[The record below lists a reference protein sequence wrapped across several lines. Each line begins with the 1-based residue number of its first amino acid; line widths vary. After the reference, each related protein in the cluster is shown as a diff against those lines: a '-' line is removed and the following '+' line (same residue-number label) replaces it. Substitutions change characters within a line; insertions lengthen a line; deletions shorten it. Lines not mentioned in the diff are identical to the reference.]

1 MSPDN
6 DPASPLTPGVRGRLI
21 SQRANNAKATRKGD
35 TLGPLAGVR
44 IIEMAGI
51 GPGPFCGMMLSDMG
65 AEVIRVDRKTA
76 VDLGVEMPRQF
87 NVLNRGRRSIAL
99 DLKTPEGIAA
109 VKRIA
114 TKCDALIEGFR
125 PGVMER
131 LGLGPDEL
139 LRCNSRLVY
148 GRITGWGQT
157 GPVASAAGHDI
168 NYISLTGMLHAI
180 GRSGPPSPPLNLV
193 GDFGG
198 GAMYL
203 AFGVVCALLEAKS
216 SGKGQVVDAAMVDGA
231 ASLGA
236 AIFGLR
242 AAGLWNENRADNILD
257 SGAPWYDV
265 YETADGKYIS
275 IGSIEERFFSLLL
288 EKLDLRAPELR
299 DRDRSNW
306 PRLRAVLTDAFRT
319 RTRDDWCKLMEG
331 SDICFAPVLTMDEA
345 PAHAHMQD
353 RGVFCE
359 IDGVVQPGPA
369 PRFSRTTPEV
379 RSAPAV
385 IGEHTD
391 EILAEFGFSDEEIG
405 RLNAA

>member
-1 MSPDN
+1 M
-6 DPASPLTPGVRGRLI
+6 
-21 SQRANNAKATRKGD
+21 
-35 TLGPLAGVR
+35 GPLAGVR

-65 AEVIRVDRKTA
+65 AEVIRVDRKSA

-114 TKCDALIEGFR
+114 AKCDALIEGFR

-203 AFGVVCALLEAKS
+203 AFGVVCALLEARS

-242 AAGLWNENRADNILD
+242 AAGIWNENRADNILD

-275 IGSIEERFFSLLL
+275 IGSIEERFFNLLL

-306 PRLRAVLTDAFRT
+306 PRLRTVLTDAFRT
-319 RTRDDWCKLMEG
+319 RTRADWCKLMEG

-345 PAHAHMQD
+345 PVHAHMQD

-369 PRFSRTTPEV
+369 PRFSRTKPEV
-379 RSAPAV
+379 KSAPSV
-385 IGEHTD
+385 VGEHTD
-391 EILAEFGFSDEEIG
+391 EILTEFGFSDEEIG

>member
-1 MSPDN
+1 M
-6 DPASPLTPGVRGRLI
+6 
-21 SQRANNAKATRKGD
+21 
-35 TLGPLAGVR
+35 GPLAGVR

-65 AEVIRVDRKTA
+65 AEVIRVDRKSS

-139 LRCNSRLVY
+139 WRCNSRLVY

-203 AFGVVCALLEAKS
+203 AFGVVCALLEARS

-242 AAGLWNENRADNILD
+242 AAGIWNENRADNILD

-275 IGSIEERFFSLLL
+275 IGSIEERFFNLLL

-306 PRLRAVLTDAFRT
+306 PRLRTVLTDAFRT
-319 RTRDDWCKLMEG
+319 RTRADWCKLMEG

-369 PRFSRTTPEV
+369 PRFSRTKPEV
-379 RSAPAV
+379 KSAPSV
-385 IGEHTD
+385 VGEHTD